1 MRKDVFLEIK
11 SPEML
16 KKKIS
21 KVLSFLDERQQRLYL
36 AAEAEDIGHGGVLLV
51 AQASGVSR
59 KTIIKGKKEIKAL
72 KIGQKGSAG
81 NGIATGSR
89 IRKAGGGR
97 KRLKEQNPEL
107 LKALNQMLEPVT
119 RGHPESVLK
128 WTCLSTRN
136 LAGALKKKGYPV
148 SHAKVADL
156 LNEAGFSLQSNSKR
170 IEGNNHPDRNEQF
183 MYINDKTERYLASGY
198 PAISVDTKKK
208 ELIGNFKNSGKS
220 YYPKGEPRAV
230 QVHDFGDKK
239 AAPYGIYDIANNAG
253 FVNVGTSSDTSEFAV
268 YSIKQWWRRMG
279 IKQYPKANKLLIT
292 ADGGGSNGYRNKLWK
307 TELQKLANKTKLE
320 ITVCHFPPG
329 TSKWNKIE
337 HRLFAH
343 ITMNW
348 KGIPLEDYETVVQLI
363 GAVKTD
369 SGLKVKATLDLN
381 EYEKGKKITDDQLN
395 EVNLKRHKF
404 HPEWNYTIKPK

>member
-1 MRKDVFLEIK
+1 
-11 SPEML
+11 
-16 KKKIS
+16 
-21 KVLSFLDERQQRLYL
+21 
-36 AAEAEDIGHGGVLLV
+36 
-51 AQASGVSR
+51 
-59 KTIIKGKKEIKAL
+59 
-72 KIGQKGSAG
+72 
-81 NGIATGSR
+81 
-89 IRKAGGGR
+89 
-97 KRLKEQNPEL
+97 
-107 LKALNQMLEPVT
+107 
-119 RGHPESVLK
+119 
-128 WTCLSTRN
+128 
-136 LAGALKKKGYPV
+136 
-148 SHAKVADL
+148 
-156 LNEAGFSLQSNSKR
+156 
-170 IEGNNHPDRNEQF
+170 
-183 MYINDKTERYLASGY
+183 
-198 PAISVDTKKK
+198 VDTKKK